1 MHKVC
6 HGRRLR
12 VEEWCGQA
20 DTSELATATGLLL
33 NGRAGYRSVG
43 TKHAAIARLRLEQR
57 FAMGALVEI
66 LACIRGHR
74 LLPFMAAA
82 WAAQHGLQNNRA
94 HGLAMSFEGKP
105 ACVVA

>member
-1 MHKVC
+1 
-6 HGRRLR
+6 
-12 VEEWCGQA
+12 
-20 DTSELATATGLLL
+20 
-33 NGRAGYRSVG
+33 
-43 TKHAAIARLRLEQR
+43 
-57 FAMGALVEI
+57 MGALVEI

-82 WAAQHGLQNNRA
+82 WAAQHGLQNDRA